1 MKINKWMQLLIKLII
16 KQHIELNQVTFEY
29 ITLTTYILTAIYYK
43 ITKNCKDI
51 KNFTSQV
58 FYWQLC
64 AGVLIKLMQTIE
76 LSEYIDSQ
84 EGIGF

>member
-16 KQHIELNQVTFEY
+16 KQHIELSQVTFEY
-29 ITLTTYILTAIYYK
+29 ISLTTYILTAIYYK

-51 KNFTSQV
+51 KSFTLQV

-64 AGVLIKLMQTIE
+64 AEVIIKLMQTLE
-76 LSEYIDSQ
+76 LIEYIDIQ
-84 EGIGF
+84 GGIEF

>member
-29 ITLTTYILTAIYYK
+29 ISLTTYILTAVYYK

-51 KNFTSQV
+51 KSFTS
-58 FYWQLC
+58 
-64 AGVLIKLMQTIE
+64 
-76 LSEYIDSQ
+76 
-84 EGIGF
+84 